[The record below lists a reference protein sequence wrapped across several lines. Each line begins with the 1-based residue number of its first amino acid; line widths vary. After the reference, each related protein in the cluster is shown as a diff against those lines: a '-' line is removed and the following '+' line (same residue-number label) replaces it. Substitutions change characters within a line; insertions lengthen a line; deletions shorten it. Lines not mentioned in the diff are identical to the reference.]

1 MSSNALIELEAAD
14 CPLGCQRDDEKVLTG
29 RDRLH
34 GLPGEFTV
42 VRCRTC
48 GLMRTDPRPSARTIG
63 FYYPPDYGP
72 YLYTR
77 VGAASDEQ
85 DLRPRWRRGL
95 SRVVQ
100 SAIRVNAERLPAM
113 RPGRMLEIGCASG
126 AFLHRLAVAGWQAD
140 GIEFS
145 ESAAA
150 AARSLGYRVDTGQLE
165 VAPDRPEQY
174 DLVVG
179 WMVLEHLH
187 DPIRALKKLWSWTKP
202 GGWLVVSVPNADCY
216 EFALFREAW
225 FALHLPNHLYHF
237 TPETL
242 AKLLDRSG
250 WRLEKIFY
258 HRDLRNLL
266 GSLSYVL
273 SDRGIFNRLA
283 RIFSEFPEKG
293 GRLSQLL
300 HPLAVVLSAVRQ
312 TGRMTVWARRVD
324 R

>member
-1 MSSNALIELEAAD
+1 MLPSDVLLESRP
-14 CPLGCQRDDEKVLTG
+14 CPLGCPPDDTRVLVG

-34 GLPGEFTV
+34 GLPGEFQV
-42 VRCRTC
+42 VRCRVC
-48 GLMRTDPRPSARTIG
+48 GLLRTDPRPAPGAIS
-63 FYYPPDYGP
+63 FYYPADYGP

-85 DLRPRWRRGL
+85 DLRPRWRRRL
-95 SRVVQ
+95 SRVIQAAV
-100 SAIRVNAERLPAM
+100 RVNAERLPAM
-113 RPGRMLEIGCASG
+113 SPGRMLEIGCASG
-126 AFLHRLAVAGWQAD
+126 AFLHRMAVAGWQAE

-150 AARSLGYRVDTGQLE
+150 AARRLGYRVDTGQLE
-165 VAPDRPEQY
+165 IAPDRPEQY

-187 DPIRALKKLWSWTKP
+187 DPVRALKKLWSWAKP

-216 EFALFREAW
+216 ELALFRDAW

-242 AKLLDRSG
+242 AKLFDRSG

-266 GSLSYVL
+266 GSLSYVF

-283 RIFSEFPEKG
+283 GRFSEFPERG
-293 GRLSQLL
+293 GRLSLLL
-300 HPLAVVLSAVRQ
+300 HPLAVVLSALGQ

>member
-14 CPLGCQRDDEKVLTG
+14 CPLGCPRDDEKVLTG

-34 GLPGEFTV
+34 DLPGEFTV

-72 YLYTR
+72 YLYTQ
-77 VGAASDEQ
+77 VGAASEER

-95 SRVVQ
+95 SRLVQ
-100 SAIRVNAERLPAM
+100 AAVRVNAERLPAM
-113 RPGRMLEIGCASG
+113 NPGRMLEIGCASG
-126 AFLHRLAVAGWQAD
+126 AFLHRMAAAGWQAE

-150 AARSLGYRVDTGQLE
+150 AARRLGYRVDTGQLE
-165 VAPDRPEQY
+165 VAPDRPERY
-174 DLVVG
+174 GLVVG

-187 DPIRALKKLWSWTKP
+187 DPIPALKKLWSWTKP

-216 EFALFREAW
+216 EFALFRDAW
-225 FALHLPNHLYHF
+225 FALQLPTHLYHF

-258 HRDLRNLL
+258 QRDLRNLL
-266 GSLSYVL
+266 GSLSYVF
-273 SDRGIFNRLA
+273 SDRGIFQRLA
-283 RIFSEFPEKG
+283 RRFSGFPERG
-293 GRLSQLL
+293 GRLSLLL
-300 HPLAVVLSAVRQ
+300 HPLALALSALGQ